1 MASDIKFQS
10 LEELDELLAFT
21 QQIKYL
27 ADFIEESVNKKLDQ
41 DETEKTLNN
50 DEAYGIVGP
59 SCSKKEPTVI
69 ASTISEKEPTAIASS
84 SSGKEPIV
92 IASSGDEETC

>member
-50 DEAYGIVGP
+50 DEAYGI
-59 SCSKKEPTVI
+59 
-69 ASTISEKEPTAIASS
+69 
-84 SSGKEPIV
+84 
-92 IASSGDEETC
+92 